1 MIRNDQ
7 KADQFRLEQNRW
19 FNVSKNRRLARA
31 IAQAM
36 HDDMISLLE
45 CDYTVD
51 YKDKKGCPQIYIK
64 WNTSEGS
71 HHAHLYVPRSLKK
84 RIGGHMWTDGV
95 SGISIET
102 NPELIIG
109 LLDLPYTR
117 EELVRFILDRC

>member
-1 MIRNDQ
+1 
-7 KADQFRLEQNRW
+7 
-19 FNVSKNRRLARA
+19 
-31 IAQAM
+31 M

-45 CDYTVD
+45 CDYTVE

-109 LLDLPYTR
+109 LLDLPYNR
-117 EELVRFILDRC
+117 AEQVQYILDRC